1 MRKELENKLADYG
14 TINNVLNVIE
24 DPDLRKNALLDL
36 STLTKP
42 NAPIIIKI
50 FPGDGTGKGGLKQ
63 SGTWQENRKTETYL
77 EEVQQVFPDA
87 QKVAG
92 DYIVATNALPLVSGS
107 DMPKPKRSE
116 SMGFKDPNKFG
127 TLEEPTPFGE
137 QDYPYTESVVVEF
150 PDGDTFVE
158 QIKGLNSGHA
168 LERAKINF
176 DGAKVRKAT
185 RSEELMQEQLNRKE
199 ASGSLDYVERYKLER
214 KQLNAPKQTDLKQF
228 FVEQGGVRVPLPDK
242 NFGVGKKI
250 GNDLYVHKSAEDVIP
265 VDILNNARRLI
276 GDFPYDVVKYNKK
289 DNSISFIESPDFD
302 TSPEPIIGNS
312 IKVNADG
319 SVSKPRK
326 GGNVIY
332 HHKWNMVRPDYDGFD
347 YNESM
352 LRSAQWTSALEGTG
366 INRNKIGNKNYWDSN
381 VLPLLGE

>member
-1 MRKELENKLADYG
+1 M
-14 TINNVLNVIE
+14 
-24 DPDLRKNALLDL
+24 
-36 STLTKP
+36 
-42 NAPIIIKI
+42 
-50 FPGDGTGKGGLKQ
+50 
-63 SGTWQENRKTETYL
+63 
-77 EEVQQVFPDA
+77 
-87 QKVAG
+87 
-92 DYIVATNALPLVSGS
+92 
-107 DMPKPKRSE
+107 
-116 SMGFKDPNKFG
+116 
-127 TLEEPTPFGE
+127 
-137 QDYPYTESVVVEF
+137 
-150 PDGDTFVE
+150 
-158 QIKGLNSGHA
+158 
-168 LERAKINF
+168 
-176 DGAKVRKAT
+176 
-185 RSEELMQEQLNRKE
+185 
-199 ASGSLDYVERYKLER
+199 
-214 KQLNAPKQTDLKQF
+214 
-228 FVEQGGVRVPLPDK
+228 PDK